1 MYGNLANQDMLSYIE
16 MVDIPV
22 GTYELVISIDKALFM
37 PPTTSYQTCLNFD
50 LNLEHVPMRTDL

>member
-1 MYGNLANQDMLSYIE
+1 MLSYIE

-50 LNLEHVPMRTDL
+50 LNLEHVPMRTDS